1 MENIQETKKSS
12 IVTSI
17 EKTPWTLIIIL
28 LYNFFAIFI
37 VLILTIKAP
46 VDYLSTILG
55 TLFIAQTS
63 ILLIKRNIIGWYFMI
78 FWTTCLIIKLQPVY
92 IIKYGLDITFG
103 FNIGGNIFGIDILAL
118 LILILTLISKKKF
131 KLKDI
136 SQDIN

>member
-1 MENIQETKKSS
+1 MQNNQETKKRS

-17 EKTPWTLIIIL
+17 EKTPWTLIVIL

-37 VLILTIKAP
+37 VIVLNIKAP

-63 ILLIKRNIIGWYFMI
+63 LLIIKRNIIGWYFMI

-103 FNIGGNIFGIDILAL
+103 FNIVGNVFGIDILAV
-118 LILILTLISKKKF
+118 LILILTLISKKEF
-131 KLKDI
+131 KLLGN